1 MRNGEHYAD
10 PTASAALAK
19 MIAEEKKLTR
29 ADYRRL
35 MKEQDKVH
43 VMTKSEE
50 QYWRGYETGKAQA
63 AQLQVGNTIRIY
75 TTAVMCFLIDE
86 MGFGRKRVERAMSH
100 LYATFLDLHDDMSRE
115 PKLRAYVKIRTG
127 LDPDDWTGAR
137 KIDIAQ
143 EVEKTVAAR
152 LITREEAR
160 NGKAAGPKV

>member
-10 PTASAALAK
+10 PTAGKALER
-19 MIAEEKKLTR
+19 IRAEEKKLSR

-35 MKEQDKVH
+35 MKQAEKVH

-50 QYWRGYETGKAQA
+50 QYWRGYEAGKAQG
-63 AQLQVGNTIRIY
+63 AQIEIGNTVRIY

-86 MGFGRKRVERAMSH
+86 MGFGRKRVNRAMSH
-100 LYATFLDLHDDMSRE
+100 LYATFLDLHEDLSRE
-115 PKLRAYVKIRTG
+115 PKLREYVKRRTG

-137 KIDIAQ
+137 SVDIAKEIEDQ
-143 EVEKTVAAR
+143 IAAR

-160 NGKAAGPKV
+160 NGKASGPKV